1 MPDLPD
7 LETVAADPLWYKDA
21 IIYQTHVKA
30 FFDTDGD
37 GTGDFRGLTEKLD
50 YVQALGVNAIW
61 LLPFYPSPMRDDGYD
76 ISDYRNVHPAYGS
89 KRDVR
94 RFISA
99 AHRRGIRVIVE
110 LIINHTS
117 DQHPWFQAAR
127 RAPKGS
133 NKRNFYVWSDDDS
146 RFSETRIIF
155 TDSEA
160 SNWTWD
166 PVAEQYYWHR
176 FFSHQP
182 DLNHNNPQVVKAM
195 IRVMRAWLDLGVD
208 GLRLDAIPYLC
219 VRDGTSNE
227 NLPET
232 HAVIKQMRA
241 VVDAHYENRM
251 FLAEANQWPEDV
263 RDYFG
268 DSDECHVAYH
278 FPLMP
283 RMYMALAQE
292 DRHPIVEIMEQT
304 PDIPADC
311 QWALFLRN
319 HDELTLEMVSDRER
333 DYMYQTYATDPRMRV
348 NVGIRRR
355 LAPLLDNNPT
365 KIRLMF
371 SLLLSMPGS
380 PILYYG
386 DELGMGDNIYLG
398 DRNAV
403 RTPMQWTPD
412 RNAGFSRADP
422 ERLYLPPIMDAVYG
436 YQSVNAEAQSRSAS
450 SLLNWMRRII
460 EVRKA
465 HRVFGRGSIEF
476 LHPGNRKVLAYVRE
490 STATDPIPDDARDK
504 HEILLCVVNLS
515 RGAQPVE
522 LDLARFQGRVP
533 IELLGRTPFPP
544 IGELPYLLTLA
555 GHGFYWFLLSDE
567 ADAPSWHDERLPAP
581 RLATLVLPEGWKS
594 LSPERAKRPEPARR
608 ALRLLEERVL
618 PGYLD
623 NRFQIVLGDELGS
636 LLGGAPLSAVQLSAI
651 EIWRDWLLTL
661 ISVELADGTQAQ
673 LLLPLWLPW
682 QEDGAELNAAP
693 PAATTLARAR
703 RHATPG
709 QLCDA
714 LADPRFVHAMIEL
727 IGSGARMVLGEGLLS
742 AQPTDAFRRLTA
754 DCAGAEVRVP
764 PEDRGHSAAL
774 GDQLM
779 LKLLPCAPRTP
790 TSASTSASSEASTA
804 ASARISAESAG
815 SAPTGEE
822 ATAVE
827 PALDPNIQIRH
838 YLQEFAGFANT
849 PALAGWLSYE
859 SDQQQG
865 RCTLAVLEEYI
876 HNQGNLRTFTLE
888 LLSRLCDAYGEHI
901 EGWQADAAHLSYETL
916 IDNLGRRLAELHR
929 ALAREDAG
937 AAFAPEWID
946 AEDQATLVASLAEDV
961 GRTLAQLERSRDAL
975 PEEARPLATALLAQR
990 ADLLRSMSGAGG
1002 CDALRIRVHGDL
1014 ALSRMLVVENDIVFI
1029 DFGGDWKHVAK
1040 AKPDKQSPLADVARV
1055 LRSFHEVADEAVQA
1069 VCIDPSSAVQRR
1081 PVVDAIVD
1089 WRGRICRRFLSAY
1102 REALAPTGG
1111 ALSCPASSPQEAVLT
1126 RVLALYGASTRL
1138 RDVLARAREL
1148 EPEGTV
1154 DLSAEL
1160 GAAMRVLSSLAEQEA
1175 W

>member
-1 MPDLPD
+1 MPDLSNLD
-7 LETVAADPLWYKDA
+7 LSDLDFTDAEIPTADPLWYKDA
-21 IIYQTHVKA
+21 IIYQAHVKA

-37 GTGDFRGLTEKLD
+37 GTGDFRGLTQKLD

-76 ISDYRNVHPAYGS
+76 ISDYRNVHPTYGS
-89 KRDVR
+89 RRDFR

-99 AHRRGIRVIVE
+99 AHRRGIRVIIE

-133 NKRNFYVWSDDDS
+133 SKRNFYVWSDDDS

-176 FFSHQP
+176 FFAHQP
-182 DLNHNNPQVVKAM
+182 DLNHNNPQVVKAI

-365 KIRLMF
+365 KIQLMF

-398 DRNAV
+398 DRNSV

-422 ERLYLPPIMDAVYG
+422 EQLYLPPIMDAVYG

-490 STATDPIPDDARDK
+490 STAADPIPEGAKDK
-504 HEILLCVVNLS
+504 HEILLCVVNLG

-555 GHGFYWFLLSDE
+555 GHGFYWFLLSDQD
-567 ADAPSWHDERLPAP
+567 DAPAWHDERLPAP
-581 RLATLVLPEGWKS
+581 RLATLVLPEGWRS
-594 LSPERAKRPEPARR
+594 LRPDRAKRPEPARR
-608 ALRLLEERVL
+608 ALRLLEERIL
-618 PGYLD
+618 PGYLGH
-623 NRFQIVLGDELGS
+623 RFQRTPSDGRR
-636 LLGGAPLSAVQLSAI
+636 AVRLSAI
-651 EIWRDWLLTL
+651 EVWRDWLLTL
-661 ISVELADGTQAQ
+661 IDIDLADGHRAQ
-673 LLLPLWLPW
+673 MLLPLWLVW
-682 QEDGAELNAAP
+682 QQEGAELTAAS
-693 PAATTLARAR
+693 PAATTLSRAR

-709 QLCDA
+709 LLCDA
-714 LADPRFVHAMIEL
+714 LADPGFVHAMIAL
-727 IGSGARMVLGEGLLS
+727 IGGGSELALGDGALSGA
-742 AQPTDAFRRLTA
+742 PTKAFERLTSA
-754 DCAGAEVRVP
+754 CAGAQVRIP
-764 PEDRGHSAAL
+764 PEDAGHSAAL
-774 GDQLM
+774 GDQLV
-779 LKLLPCAPRTP
+779 LKLLPCASR
-790 TSASTSASSEASTA
+790 TSASASSVASTH
-804 ASARISAESAG
+804 
-815 SAPTGEE
+815 EE
-822 ATAVE
+822 TPLID
-827 PALDPNIQIRH
+827 PALDPGIEIRQ
-838 YLQEFAGFANT
+838 YLQEVAGFANI
-849 PALAGWLSYE
+849 PALAGSLSYRTGE
-859 SDQQQG
+859 QG
-865 RCTLAVLEEYI
+865 GCTLAVLEEYI

-888 LLSRLCDAYGEHI
+888 LLSRLCDAHGEHI
-901 EGWQADAAHLSYETL
+901 EGWEADAAHLSYETL
-916 IDNLGRRLAELHR
+916 IDNVGRRLAELHQ

-937 AAFAPEWID
+937 AVFAPERTD
-946 AEDQATLVASLAEDV
+946 AEALATWAASIADDLEC
-961 GRTLAQLERSRDAL
+961 TLTRLERSHETL
-975 PEEARPLATALLAQR
+975 PDEVRPLATALLAQR
-990 ADLLRSMSGAGG
+990 DEVLRPMSDANANADVSVSAGADLDSDG
-1002 CDALRIRVHGDL
+1002 CTALRIRVHGDPT
-1014 ALSRMLVVENDIVFI
+1014 LSGMLVVENDIFFI
-1029 DFGGDWKHVAK
+1029 DFGVGWKRTAE
-1040 AKPDKQSPLADVARV
+1040 ATPEKQSPLADVARV

-1069 VCIDPSSAVQRR
+1069 VCIDPLSAVQRR
-1081 PVVDAIVD
+1081 PVVDAIID

-1102 REALAPTGG
+1102 RDALAAAGG
-1111 ALSCPASSPQEAVLT
+1111 ALSWPESPTQEAALT
-1126 RVLALYGASTRL
+1126 RLLALHGASTRL
-1138 RDVLARAREL
+1138 WNVLERDRML
-1148 EPEGTV
+1148 EPQGV
-1154 DLSAEL
+1154 SGVSAEL
-1160 GAAMRVLSSLAEQEA
+1160 GAAIRVLSSLTEQEEC
-1175 W
+1175 

>member
-7 LETVAADPLWYKDA
+7 LETATADPLWYKDA

-37 GTGDFRGLTEKLD
+37 GTGDFRGLTQKLD

-133 NKRNFYVWSDDDS
+133 SKRNFYVWSDDDS

-182 DLNHNNPQVVKAM
+182 DLNHNHPQVVKAV

-232 HAVIKQMRA
+232 HDVIKQMRA

-268 DSDECHVAYH
+268 DSDECHVCYH

-304 PDIPADC
+304 PEIPADC

-333 DYMYQTYATDPRMRV
+333 DYMYQTYASDPRMRV

-355 LAPLLDNNPT
+355 LAPLLDNNPN
-365 KIRLMF
+365 KIRLMV

-476 LHPGNRKVLAYVRE
+476 LHPGNRKVLAYVRA
-490 STATDPIPDDARDK
+490 STAADPIPDDARDK
-504 HEILLCVVNLS
+504 HEILLCVVNLG

-533 IELLGRTPFPP
+533 VELLGRTPFPP

-555 GHGFYWFLLSDE
+555 GHGFYWFLLSEQE
-567 ADAPSWHDERLPAP
+567 AAPAWHDERLPAP
-581 RLATLVLPEGWKS
+581 RLATLVLPEGWRS
-594 LSPERAKRPEPARR
+594 LRLDRAKRPEPARR
-608 ALRLLEERVL
+608 AL
-618 PGYLD
+618 
-623 NRFQIVLGDELGS
+623 
-636 LLGGAPLSAVQLSAI
+636 
-651 EIWRDWLLTL
+651 
-661 ISVELADGTQAQ
+661 
-673 LLLPLWLPW
+673 
-682 QEDGAELNAAP
+682 
-693 PAATTLARAR
+693 
-703 RHATPG
+703 
-709 QLCDA
+709 
-714 LADPRFVHAMIEL
+714 
-727 IGSGARMVLGEGLLS
+727 
-742 AQPTDAFRRLTA
+742 
-754 DCAGAEVRVP
+754 
-764 PEDRGHSAAL
+764 
-774 GDQLM
+774 
-779 LKLLPCAPRTP
+779 
-790 TSASTSASSEASTA
+790 
-804 ASARISAESAG
+804 
-815 SAPTGEE
+815 
-822 ATAVE
+822 
-827 PALDPNIQIRH
+827 
-838 YLQEFAGFANT
+838 
-849 PALAGWLSYE
+849 
-859 SDQQQG
+859 
-865 RCTLAVLEEYI
+865 
-876 HNQGNLRTFTLE
+876 
-888 LLSRLCDAYGEHI
+888 
-901 EGWQADAAHLSYETL
+901 
-916 IDNLGRRLAELHR
+916 
-929 ALAREDAG
+929 
-937 AAFAPEWID
+937 
-946 AEDQATLVASLAEDV
+946 
-961 GRTLAQLERSRDAL
+961 
-975 PEEARPLATALLAQR
+975 
-990 ADLLRSMSGAGG
+990 
-1002 CDALRIRVHGDL
+1002 
-1014 ALSRMLVVENDIVFI
+1014 
-1029 DFGGDWKHVAK
+1029 
-1040 AKPDKQSPLADVARV
+1040 
-1055 LRSFHEVADEAVQA
+1055 
-1069 VCIDPSSAVQRR
+1069 
-1081 PVVDAIVD
+1081 
-1089 WRGRICRRFLSAY
+1089 
-1102 REALAPTGG
+1102 
-1111 ALSCPASSPQEAVLT
+1111 
-1126 RVLALYGASTRL
+1126 
-1138 RDVLARAREL
+1138 
-1148 EPEGTV
+1148 
-1154 DLSAEL
+1154 
-1160 GAAMRVLSSLAEQEA
+1160 
-1175 W
+1175 

>member
-1 MPDLPD
+1 MPDPSDLD
-7 LETVAADPLWYKDA
+7 LSGLETLAADPLWYKDA
-21 IIYQTHVKA
+21 IIYQAHVKA
-30 FFDTDGD
+30 FFDTNGD

-50 YVQALGVNAIW
+50 YVQALGVNTLW

-76 ISDYRNVHPAYGS
+76 IADYRNVHPAYGS
-89 KRDVR
+89 RRDFR

-99 AHRRGIRVIVE
+99 AHRRGIRVIIE

-127 RAPKGS
+127 RAPRGS
-133 NKRNFYVWSDDDS
+133 SKRDFYVWSDDDS

-182 DLNHNNPQVVKAM
+182 DLNHNNPRVVKAVT
-195 IRVMRAWLDLGVD
+195 RVMRFWLDLGVD

-304 PDIPADC
+304 PEIPADC

-333 DYMYQTYATDPRMRV
+333 DYMYQAYASDPRMRV

-355 LAPLLDNNPT
+355 LAPLLDNDPN
-365 KIRLMF
+365 KIRLMH

-436 YQSVNAEAQSRSAS
+436 YPSVNAEAQSRSAS

-490 STATDPIPDDARDK
+490 SSAADPIPDGAKDK
-504 HEILLCVVNLS
+504 HEVLLCVVNLG

-544 IGELPYLLTLA
+544 IGELPYLLTLS
-555 GHGFYWFLLSDE
+555 GHGFYWFLLSDQD
-567 ADAPSWHDERLPAP
+567 DAPAWHDERLPAP
-581 RLATLVLPEGWKS
+581 RLATLVLPEGWRS
-594 LSPERAKRPEPARR
+594 LRPDQAKRPEPARR
-608 ALRLLEERVL
+608 ALHLLEDRVL
-618 PGYLD
+618 PGYLGGYLA
-623 NRFQIVLGDELGS
+623 NRFQ
-636 LLGGAPLSAVQLSAI
+636 GAPDGAALRVVRLSAI
-651 EIWRDWLLTL
+651 EVWRDWLLTM
-661 ISVELADGTQAQ
+661 IVVELEDGHRAR
-673 LLLPLWLPW
+673 LLLPLWLDW
-682 QEDGAELNAAP
+682 QEDGAELSSAQ

-709 QLCDA
+709 LLCDA
-714 LADPRFVHAMIEL
+714 LADPRFVHAMIDL
-727 IGSGARMVLGEGLLS
+727 IGRGTETHLGDGVLSGE
-742 AQPTDAFRRLTA
+742 PTKAFERLTS
-754 DCAGAEVRVP
+754 DCAEAKVRIP

-774 GDQLM
+774 GDQLV
-779 LKLLPCAPRTP
+779 LKLLPCAPRISTK
-790 TSASTSASSEASTA
+790 ASPGAATTDEAIA
-804 ASARISAESAG
+804 L
-815 SAPTGEE
+815 
-822 ATAVE
+822 E
-827 PALDPNIQIRH
+827 PVIEIRQ
-838 YLQEFAGFANT
+838 YLQEVAGFTNT
-849 PALAGWLSYE
+849 PALAGSLSYRE
-859 SDQQQG
+859 GEQG
-865 RCTLAVLEEYI
+865 ACTLAILEAYI
-876 HNQGNLRTFTLE
+876 HNQGTLRDFTLE
-888 LLSRLCDAYGEHI
+888 LLSRLCDAYGDRIDAWE
-901 EGWQADAAHLSYETL
+901 ADAAHLSYETL
-916 IDNLGRRLAELHR
+916 IDNLGGRLAELHR
-929 ALAREDAG
+929 ALAREDDAS
-937 AAFAPEWID
+937 AAFAPEWTD
-946 AEDQATLVASLAEDV
+946 PEDLAAWAAWVTEDVERTLVQIEGARE
-961 GRTLAQLERSRDAL
+961 AL
-975 PEEARPLATALLAQR
+975 PEVFRPLAVALLAQR
-990 ADLLRSMSGAGG
+990 AAMRRAMCADAA
-1002 CDALRIRVHGDL
+1002 ALRCAAPRTRVHGDL
-1014 ALSRMLVVENDIVFI
+1014 ALSRMLVVENDIFFI
-1029 DFGGDWKHVAK
+1029 DFGGDWKRDQAAK
-1040 AKPDKQSPLADVARV
+1040 SDKQSPLIDVARV
-1055 LRSFHEVADEAVQA
+1055 VRSFHEVADEAVQVVSA
-1069 VCIDPSSAVQRR
+1069 DPASGTQRR
-1081 PVVDAIVD
+1081 PLIDRVVA

-1102 REALAPTGG
+1102 REARLVNGD
-1111 ALSCPASSPQEAVLT
+1111 ALSCPESPTQEA
-1126 RVLALYGASTRL
+1126 ALIRLWALHGASVRL
-1138 RDVLARAREL
+1138 RDAL
-1148 EPEGTV
+1148 EPEPEPEGASGV
-1154 DLSAEL
+1154 SGVSGEL
-1160 GAAMRVLSSLAEQEA
+1160 GQAMRLLSSLAEQ
-1175 W
+1175 